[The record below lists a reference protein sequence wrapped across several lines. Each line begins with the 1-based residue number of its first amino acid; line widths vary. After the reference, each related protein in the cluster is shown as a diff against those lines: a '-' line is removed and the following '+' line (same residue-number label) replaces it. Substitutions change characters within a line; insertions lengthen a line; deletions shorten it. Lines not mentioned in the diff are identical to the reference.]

1 LLVSSVLS
9 VFKKLYGHSW
19 GPRLEYIFRNVLL
32 ALVDY
37 KDANFL
43 HIMKMLTDKQ
53 FRKQVLVEVQDPVIK
68 DFWEKEFSKRSERFA
83 SEAISPI
90 MNKV

>member
-1 LLVSSVLS
+1 
-9 VFKKLYGHSW
+9 
-19 GPRLEYIFRNVLL
+19 
-32 ALVDY
+32 
-37 KDANFL
+37 
-43 HIMKMLTDKQ
+43 MKMLTYKQ

-90 MNKV
+90 MNKVGQFVSSPIIRNIF

>member
-1 LLVSSVLS
+1 LS
-9 VFKKLYGHSW
+9 VSTTLSIFKKLYGNSW
-19 GPRLEYIFRNVLL
+19 GPRLEYIFRNVLF
-32 ALVDY
+32 ALSEY

-43 HIMKMLTDKQ
+43 HILKMLTDKK
-53 FRKQVLVEVQDPVIK
+53 FRKKVLTYVKDPVIK
-68 DFWEKEFSKRSERFA
+68 DFWEKEFAKRSERFS